1 LRGGE
6 GQEYDK
12 NRYCEMLLDDA
23 ITLLGYFGFDRGYM
37 DILVEAKIESGSIS

>member
-37 DILVEAKIESGSIS
+37 DILVEAKIESGGIS